1 MIGFIRGTVLFV
13 DNNSNEIII
22 DAGNAGV
29 GYRVLIA
36 APANA
41 LPNIDDNLQL
51 HIYTQVRDDAI
62 DLFGFKTKEER
73 TLFTKLLTVKGV
85 GSKSALAILCALS
98 PAEFQNA
105 VLSSDAAA
113 LKKIPTIGPKV
124 AARLILELESYM
136 KSVHFGD
143 FPIPHPKTT
152 PSHHYHPETRSALSN
167 LGFSDAEIDARLSA
181 LDVANLSLDVQGEI
195 TWCLRYKG

>member
-13 DNNSNEIII
+13 DHTSNEIII

-36 APANA
+36 APTDA
-41 LPNIDDNLQL
+41 LPNVGDSLQC

-62 DLFGFKTKEER
+62 ELFGFKTKEER
-73 TLFTKLLTVKGV
+73 TLFTKLVTVKGV
-85 GSKSALAILCALS
+85 GAKSALAILCALS

-105 VLSSDAAA
+105 ILTSDAAA
-113 LKKIPTIGPKV
+113 LKKIPSIGPKV
-124 AARLILELESYM
+124 AARLILELEAYM
-136 KSVHFGD
+136 KSVSFGD
-143 FPIPHPKTT
+143 FPIPHSKTPTT
-152 PSHHYHPETRSALSN
+152 PHYHPETRSALSN
-167 LGFSDAEIDARLSA
+167 LGFSDTEIDARLSA
-181 LDVANLSLDVQGEI
+181 LDDANLSLDVQGEI

>member
-1 MIGFIRGTVLFV
+1 MIGFIRGSILFV
-13 DNNSNEIII
+13 DNSSNEIII

-29 GYRVLIA
+29 GYRVLVA

-41 LPNIDDNLQL
+41 LPSVGDSLQL
-51 HIYTQVRDDAI
+51 HIYTQVRDDTI
-62 DLFGFKTKEER
+62 ELFGFKTKEER
-73 TLFTKLLTVKGV
+73 TLFTKLVTVKGV
-85 GSKSALAILCALS
+85 GAKSALAILCAIS

-105 VLSSDAAA
+105 ILTSDTAA

-136 KSVHFGD
+136 KSVNFGD
-143 FPIPHPKTT
+143 FPLQHANAPAT
-152 PSHHYHPETRSALSN
+152 HHCHTETRSALSN
-167 LGFSDAEIDARLSA
+167 LGFSDAEIDSRLAA
-181 LDVANLSLDVQGEI
+181 LDDANLSLDVQGEI